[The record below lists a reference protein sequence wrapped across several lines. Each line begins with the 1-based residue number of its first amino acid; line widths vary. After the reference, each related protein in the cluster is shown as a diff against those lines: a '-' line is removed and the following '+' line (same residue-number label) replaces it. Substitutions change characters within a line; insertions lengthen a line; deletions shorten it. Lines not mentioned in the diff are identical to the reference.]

1 MARAEPVKTLTIV
14 VHSGGVEV
22 ASNGKTVHAVGR
34 QDNDLTSQVA
44 LFVDRFA
51 GPLAASENIQD
62 SRLRQTVQSN
72 LIGQFQGAVST
83 LQQAKPAS
91 ERSFLNCSEM
101 ASYIRTL
108 QNELQHATNAADRE
122 ELTRLIESDE
132 KIYDYY
138 CEREEPR
145 PTRA

>member
-1 MARAEPVKTLTIV
+1 MPRAEPVKSLTIV

-22 ASNGKTVHAVGR
+22 ASNGKTVHSAGR
-34 QDNDLTSQVA
+34 QENNPTSQVA
-44 LFVDRFA
+44 LFVDGFA

-62 SRLRQTVQSN
+62 PQLRQTVQSN

-91 ERSFLNCSEM
+91 GRSFLNCSEM
-101 ASYIRTL
+101 ASYIKTL
-108 QNELQHATNAADRE
+108 QDELQRATNAADRA